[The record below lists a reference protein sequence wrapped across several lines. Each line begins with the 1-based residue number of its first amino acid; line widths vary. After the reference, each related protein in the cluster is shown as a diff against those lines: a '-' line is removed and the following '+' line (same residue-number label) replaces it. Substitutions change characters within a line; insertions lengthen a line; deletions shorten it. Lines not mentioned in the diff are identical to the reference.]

1 MKALYWNGDD
11 KGTSYTEEEIPENLL
26 EKAQQLREE
35 MLESA
40 AEANEELM
48 DKYLTDG
55 DLSEEDIHQGLR
67 ERTLSNEIVIC
78 LCGSAFKN

>member
-1 MKALYWNGDD
+1 
-11 KGTSYTEEEIPENLL
+11 
-26 EKAQQLREE
+26 
-35 MLESA
+35 MLESV

-67 ERTLSNEIVIC
+67 DKNS
-78 LCGSAFKN
+78 FK

>member
-1 MKALYWNGDD
+1 MI
-11 KGTSYTEEEIPENLL
+11 KGLLTEEEIENLL
-26 EKAQQLREE
+26 EKAQQLEE

-67 ERTLSNEIVIC
+67 ENS
-78 LCGSAFKN
+78 FK